1 VAILSPKLRERGLR
15 GLPGGPRTQ
24 TTQNPSGLTARE
36 VEVLA
41 LVAERLRNAERAGR
55 ALTHEK
61 RATTTSQLL

>member
-1 VAILSPKLRERGLR
+1 VAILSPKLRE
-15 GLPGGPRTQ
+15 
-24 TTQNPSGLTARE
+24 

-41 LVAERLRNAERAGR
+41 LVAKGLRNAERAGR